1 MDATF
6 FEPCPTDEI
15 FWVGQHLRREVFL
28 KRIVMKNTS
37 FWGLKRLRINFWRN
51 KGSVTSFIIT
61 GMVSILILL
70 MKSECSK
77 CTFFF
82 LIGTNNPLFLR
93 GREQKWYF
101 CSGILRININFW
113 RGLPQGKFSEEGTA
127 KTPHQYRGDIRW
139 PPTHWHRSIVTT
151 IIYGQQIK
159 ELYYLIYYLL
169 LSSLIKLIVST
180 FKISTTKIRAATP
193 TYKESKL
200 WKWAFEQSC

>member
-1 MDATF
+1 MRKLIHPDYWMQLFLSLALL
-6 FEPCPTDEI
+6 I
-15 FWVGQHLRREVFL
+15 FWVGQHLRWEVFL
-28 KRIVMKNTS
+28 KRIVIKNTN
-37 FWGLKRLRINFWRN
+37 FWGLKILRINFWRN

-70 MKSECSK
+70 MKSQCSEC
-77 CTFFF
+77 TFF
-82 LIGTNNPLFLR
+82 LIGTNNIALFLR

-151 IIYGQQIK
+151 ITMGNK
-159 ELYYLIYYLL
+159 
-169 LSSLIKLIVST
+169 
-180 FKISTTKIRAATP
+180 
-193 TYKESKL
+193 
-200 WKWAFEQSC
+200 